1 MLRKVKVYGHLAEH
15 LGQSTFEAL
24 ARTPAEAMRFL
35 LCNFPELRGL
45 MRDGYYKVAVGRHD
59 LQLANHPEQLSYP
72 VGQTDDISI
81 IPVVSGAGGGGGGFF
96 ERGGGS
102 ILLGAALI
110 GLALVSGGATLG
122 LSGFASG
129 AVVGVSSGTAIVG
142 GAAAALAGNIGLA
155 LVLAGT
161 AQLLTPV
168 PAGPDGDNDPR
179 NNFSFSGVQNVSRE
193 GVPVPVAYGEVLVGS
208 VVISAGLNVEEL

>member
-45 MRDGYYKVAVGRHD
+45 MRDGYYKVAVGRND
-59 LQLANHPEQLSYP
+59 LQLVDHPEQLSYP

-81 IPVVSGAGGGGGGFF
+81 IPIVSGAGGGGGGFF

-110 GLALVSGGATLG
+110 GLAIASGGVG
-122 LSGFASG
+122 LFA
-129 AVVGVSSGTAIVG
+129 G
-142 GAAAALAGNIGLA
+142 GAAGFGTTATTATTVASLTAAAGNIGIA

-168 PAGPDGDNDPR
+168 PAGPEGDSDPR
-179 NNFSFSGVQNVSRE
+179 NNFSFSGVQNVARE

>member
-1 MLRKVKVYGHLAEH
+1 LAEH

-59 LQLANHPEQLSYP
+59 LQLADHPEQLSYP

-81 IPVVSGAGGGGGGFF
+81 IPVVFGAGGGGGFF

-110 GLALVSGGATLG
+110 GLAIASGGAG
-122 LSGFASG
+122 LFA
-129 AVVGVSSGTAIVG
+129 G
-142 GAAAALAGNIGLA
+142 GAIGFGSTAAAGVTTTLSAGLAVAAGNIGIA

-168 PAGPDGDNDPR
+168 PTGPDGDNDPR
-179 NNFSFSGVQNVSRE
+179 NNFNFSGVQNVGRE

>member
-45 MRDGYYKVAVGRHD
+45 MRDGYYKVAVGRND
-59 LQLANHPEQLSYP
+59 LQLVGHPEQLGYP

-81 IPVVSGAGGGGGGFF
+81 IPIVSGAGGGGGGFF

-110 GLALVSGGATLG
+110 GLAIASGGVG
-122 LSGFASG
+122 LFA
-129 AVVGVSSGTAIVG
+129 G
-142 GAAAALAGNIGLA
+142 GAAGFGTTAATATTVASLTAAAGNIGIA

-168 PAGPDGDNDPR
+168 PAGPEGDSDPR
-179 NNFSFSGVQNVSRE
+179 NNFSFSGVQNVARE

>member
-1 MLRKVKVYGHLAEH
+1 
-15 LGQSTFEAL
+15 
-24 ARTPAEAMRFL
+24 MRFL

-81 IPVVSGAGGGGGGFF
+81 IPVVSGAGGGGGFF

-110 GLALVSGGATLG
+110 GLAIASGGVG
-122 LSGFASG
+122 LFA
-129 AVVGVSSGTAIVG
+129 G
-142 GAAAALAGNIGLA
+142 GAAGFGTTAATGTATTLASLTAAAGNIGLA
-155 LVLAGT
+155 LVLGGT

-168 PAGPDGDNDPR
+168 PTGPDGDNDPR
-179 NNFSFSGVQNVSRE
+179 NNFSFSGIQNVGRE

>member
-45 MRDGYYKVAVGRHD
+45 MRDGYYKVAVGRND
-59 LQLANHPEQLSYP
+59 LQLVDHPEQLGYP

-81 IPVVSGAGGGGGGFF
+81 IPIVSGAGGGGGGFF

-110 GLALVSGGATLG
+110 GLAVVTGGTSLAFG
-122 LSGFASG
+122 AAGFGAASG
-129 AVVGVSSGTAIVG
+129 VTAGTALTLSI
-142 GAAAALAGNIGLA
+142 AAGNIGLA

-168 PAGPDGDNDPR
+168 PVGPDGDSDPR